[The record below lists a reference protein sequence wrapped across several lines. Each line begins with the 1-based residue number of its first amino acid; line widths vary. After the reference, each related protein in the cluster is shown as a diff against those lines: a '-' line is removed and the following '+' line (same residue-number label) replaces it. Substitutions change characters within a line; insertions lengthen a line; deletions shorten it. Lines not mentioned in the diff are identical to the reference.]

1 MSVRRIATCLALAG
15 SATGVAV
22 AICAGWQRS
31 GQLEERVIWIA
42 IGALLT
48 LSCHLLPVL
57 IKDAAV
63 PARLVGGALWIGCA
77 LAVCLGHCQFF
88 LAAARHAGELRAAR
102 VNVSFTPLSRGSEGR
117 PLATVAAD
125 RAAVIGRLARTT
137 DLAARTALEARRE
150 ALDVEIAEAR
160 RREAADDRLAA
171 QQQRDAA
178 ARDALRAD
186 PVSGR
191 LAMLLGVGSGSI
203 DMLLSLLFAATLE
216 AVACF
221 SWTVALGAR
230 PMSGA
235 ASQGVAPMPDESRD
249 VDSRASPYVTPPAQR
264 DAAEEPPAAPESD
277 VTALAREVQSG
288 SLKPTVAEIRRRLK
302 CGQSRAVEMR
312 RLLLEESAA

>member
-1 MSVRRIATCLALAG
+1 MSARRIATCLALAC
-15 SATGVAV
+15 SATGVA
-22 AICAGWQRS
+22 ISISAGWQRG

-48 LSCHLLPVL
+48 LSCHLLPML
-57 IKDAAV
+57 CRGTSSAV
-63 PARLVGGALWIGCA
+63 RLAGGALWIGCA
-77 LAVCLGHCQFF
+77 LAVCFGHCQF
-88 LAAARHAGELRAAR
+88 LLTSARHAGDARAAG
-102 VNVSFTPLSRGSEGR
+102 VNVSFTLLSRGSEGR
-117 PLATVAAD
+117 PLSVIAAD

-137 DLAARTALEARRE
+137 DPAAHTALEARRE
-150 ALDVEIAEAR
+150 AFDVELSEAR
-160 RREAADDRLAA
+160 RREAADDRLDA
-171 QQQRDAA
+171 QREREAA

-216 AVACF
+216 AVACL
-221 SWTVALGAR
+221 SWTIALGAR

-235 ASQGVAPMPDESRD
+235 ASQGVAPMPAVSRE
-249 VDSRASPYVTPPAQR
+249 VDSTASPCVTPPPQR
-264 DAAEEPPAAPESD
+264 DAAAESPAASESD
-277 VTALAREVQSG
+277 VTALAREVKNG
-288 SLKPTVAEIRRRLK
+288 TLKPTVADIRRRLK